1 MVATDG
7 SSIGNPGP
15 SGWAWV
21 CADGRQDWASARHS
35 TNNRME
41 LMAVR
46 ELLRSIDDNPLLI
59 QADSQYVIGVFTEW
73 LPVWRGR
80 GMKTS
85 SRKPVENVDL
95 ILEIDDLLSERDVEW
110 QWVKGHVGHALNE
123 AADSLARHGAER
135 ARTMIEAGFLPTS
148 ESDPPRQTQR

>member
-1 MVATDG
+1 
-7 SSIGNPGP
+7 
-15 SGWAWV
+15 
-21 CADGRQDWASARHS
+21 
-35 TNNRME
+35 
-41 LMAVR
+41 MAVR